1 MGLTFF
7 RSVKFGPLRFNFSTS
22 GIGVSAGIRGLRVGR
37 GPRGA
42 YINAGRHGFRYRAS
56 LEPRRGPAR
65 HSPAPTPAAP
75 VPSTMPAVEA
85 ENDVVG
91 TTVYETHDVMQLTDA
106 SASDLLDMLNSQ
118 GKRKARW
125 PWALAGGLICI
136 GYAYGNLDTVSRP
149 WVNYVLAASFVALVC
164 AVAWLA
170 WQDRLRKL
178 TVLCYDLDET
188 TAHAFESFIGAWQ
201 SVSTVRN
208 LWTIPQAERYAD
220 KKYHGG
226 AAIGVTRDSTQVRFG
241 APDNVRCNISV
252 PMLRTKTATLAFYPD
267 RLLVFRAGQVGA
279 VLYSALQA
287 LPSNGRFN
295 EEQAVPADT
304 QVVGRTWHYV
314 NKSGG
319 PDRRFK
325 NNREIPVCAYSEL
338 ELRSDSGLSA
348 RFMASKPG
356 AFDIVPKA
364 VELLRVLERHSREE
378 VTHRAAG

>member
-1 MGLTFF
+1 MP
-7 RSVKFGPLRFNFSTS
+7 SVEG
-22 GIGVSAGIRGLRVGR
+22 G
-37 GPRGA
+37 
-42 YINAGRHGFRYRAS
+42 
-56 LEPRRGPAR
+56 
-65 HSPAPTPAAP
+65 
-75 VPSTMPAVEA
+75 
-85 ENDVVG
+85 NDVVG
-91 TTVYETHDVMQLTDA
+91 TTLYETRDVMQLTDA

-118 GKRKARW
+118 GKRRTRW
-125 PWALAGGLICI
+125 PWALAGGVICI

-149 WVNYVLAASFVALVC
+149 WMNYVLAAVSAALMC
-164 AVAWLA
+164 EVAWLA

-188 TAHAFESFIGAWQ
+188 TAHAFESFIGAWR

-208 LWTIPQAERYAD
+208 LWTIPQAVQYGD
-220 KKYHGG
+220 KKYQGG
-226 AAIGVTRDSTQVRFG
+226 ASIGVTRDSTQLRFG

-252 PMLRTKTATLAFYPD
+252 PMLRTRTATLAFYPD

-279 VLYSALQA
+279 VLYSALQV

-338 ELRSDSGLSA
+338 ELRSHSGLSA

-364 VELLRVLERHSREE
+364 VELLRVLERHSSEE
-378 VTHRAAG
+378 VTHRPG